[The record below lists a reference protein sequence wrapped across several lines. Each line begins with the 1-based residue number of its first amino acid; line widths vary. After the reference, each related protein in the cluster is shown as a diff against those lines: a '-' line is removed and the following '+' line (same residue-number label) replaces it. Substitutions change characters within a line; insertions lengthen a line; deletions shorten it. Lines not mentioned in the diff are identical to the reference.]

1 MGVGTTYFSEAVKAA
16 GADEGA
22 HKFGENVRI
31 GGSKSSV
38 ELQ

>member
-1 MGVGTTYFSEAVKAA
+1 MGVGTTYFPEAVKVA
-16 GADEGA
+16 GADEGE
-22 HKFGENVRI
+22 HKFGEGVRV